1 MILLIVLAK
10 SMFIFT
16 ELIIESAKINCC
28 NSLDYKNK
36 NFTEENCISC
46 SIQCFNDSYCK
57 SFFQNSIC
65 SHFNICICEHR
76 YKWVNKLSRCL
87 LNSFKIEINPRY
99 EHKNEVILSIFIIS
113 ALLFTILFWLAW
125 TLYIYRKNLTSSSN
139 LDHQDMNET
148 PILPSYSDTLLP
160 YDPPHHSIK
169 FLNEHP
175 SIQ

>member
-1 MILLIVLAK
+1 MKITMILLIVLAK

-99 EHKNEVILSIFIIS
+99 EHKTKLYYLYLSLVYCYLQFYFGWLGLCIFIEKI
-113 ALLFTILFWLAW
+113 
-125 TLYIYRKNLTSSSN
+125 
-139 LDHQDMNET
+139 
-148 PILPSYSDTLLP
+148 
-160 YDPPHHSIK
+160 
-169 FLNEHP
+169 
-175 SIQ
+175 